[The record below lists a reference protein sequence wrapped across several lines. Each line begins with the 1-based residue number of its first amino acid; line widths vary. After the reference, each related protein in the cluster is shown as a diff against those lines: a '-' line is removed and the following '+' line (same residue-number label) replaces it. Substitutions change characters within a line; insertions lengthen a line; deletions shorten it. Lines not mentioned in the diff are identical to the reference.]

1 MSLYE
6 NNPTDPKK
14 TTKTVTR
21 GKPTTTTST
30 RRGENSRGIL
40 GTFTDTTTNTPVTT
54 NTSGGGGGSDKFNT
68 AFAAASAAKKPS
80 FIFGNK
86 EYTTEH
92 AKTNTSNESSTTS
105 TFKADKLKPLPP
117 LKPAGISFSPQSY
130 KLGKTQTIQRP
141 GADAMH
147 SLSVG
152 RNSPQGE
159 TRDYH
164 LVQEMGDGPGYFQG
178 GQAITQDMRLMT
190 LDQKEGL
197 IKNVDLHNKL
207 LKDKYSEEA
216 ITANITKNYK
226 ETKDPRVIARR
237 EKHLKKKI
245 AEGQT
250 RIENNSAFYKVPGE
264 N

>member
-1 MSLYE
+1 MSLYG

-30 RRGENSRGIL
+30 RRGEIRDGIP

-54 NTSGGGGGSDKFNT
+54 NTTEVGGGSDKFNA
-68 AFAAASAAKKPS
+68 AFAAASAEGKPS
-80 FIFGNK
+80 FTFGNE
-86 EYTTEH
+86 EYTTEY
-92 AKTNTSNESSTTS
+92 AKNNTSNESSTTS
-105 TFKADKLKPLPP
+105 TFKADEVKPVPQ
-117 LKPAGISFSPQSY
+117 LKPAGIKFSPQSY
-130 KLGKTQTIQRP
+130 KMGKTQTIQRP

-152 RNSPQGE
+152 RNSPKGE

-164 LVQEMGDGPGYFQG
+164 LVQKMGDGPGYFQG

-207 LKDKYSEEA
+207 LNDKYSPEA
-216 ITANITKNYK
+216 ITANITKNYG
-226 ETKDPRVIARR
+226 ETKDPRIIARR
-237 EKHLKKKI
+237 EEHLKKKI

-250 RIENNSAFYKVPGE
+250 RIKNNSAFYKVPK
-264 N
+264 